1 MRSSFVGSCQL
12 LSPSLLLLLP
22 FISTRQSKEPGLH
35 WEFLPEYINEPVSR
49 KRGNTRLLK
58 GC

>member
-1 MRSSFVGSCQL
+1 MQSSFVGSYQL
-12 LSPSLLLLLP
+12 LSLSLLLLLP

-35 WEFLPEYINEPVSR
+35 WEFLPECINEPVSR
-49 KRGNTRLLK
+49 KRGNPLLLK

>member
-1 MRSSFVGSCQL
+1 MQSSFVGSYQL
-12 LSPSLLLLLP
+12 LSSSLLLLLP

-35 WEFLPEYINEPVSR
+35 WEFLPECINEPVSW
-49 KRGNTRLLK
+49 KRGNPLLLE